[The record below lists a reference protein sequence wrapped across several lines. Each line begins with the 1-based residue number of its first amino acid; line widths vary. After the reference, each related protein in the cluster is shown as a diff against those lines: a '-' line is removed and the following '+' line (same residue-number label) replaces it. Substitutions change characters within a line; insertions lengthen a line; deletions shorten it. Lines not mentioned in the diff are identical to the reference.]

1 MSPKGFHLQIHWTVN
16 IQRGIIVM
24 MITFTSILDKKIFT
38 VITIYYIFFINNWF
52 PNGLNI
58 TITNNNNTDSSLV
71 KYINFKLYFKDLI
84 NLLAFRNMVLT
95 MKEMNH
101 LFANLSEI
109 LGYIF
114 PFLNFCACS
123 FTNANHSC

>member
-16 IQRGIIVM
+16 IQLGIIVM